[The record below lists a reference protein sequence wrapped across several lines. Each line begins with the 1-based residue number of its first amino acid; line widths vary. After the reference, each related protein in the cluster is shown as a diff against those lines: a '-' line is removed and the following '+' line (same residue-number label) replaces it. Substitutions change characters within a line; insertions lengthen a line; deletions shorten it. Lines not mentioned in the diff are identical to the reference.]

1 MPSALTVSQGG
12 FNIHETI
19 SRSLNLQQIHQKN
32 IMSDNLHAFFKFL
45 HRFVCTDNFPV
56 NRFIFTGLVNRIAH
70 HRHASN
76 KKKAK
81 NYRFQ
86 TCKSR

>member
-1 MPSALTVSQGG
+1 
-12 FNIHETI
+12 
-19 SRSLNLQQIHQKN
+19 
-32 IMSDNLHAFFKFL
+32 L